1 MLFREGDNT
10 WAGLTDVDF
19 RVGRFGQLAFTHE
32 GEDYSVQYLPVGM
45 QELACPPELMLAQMI
60 ERRTSTTA
68 SCRRAAATAR

>member
-32 GEDYSVQYLPVGM
+32 GEDYYVQYHAGRHAGDRVPAGVHDR
-45 QELACPPELMLAQMI
+45 ADDRSPA
-60 ERRTSTTA
+60 STTA